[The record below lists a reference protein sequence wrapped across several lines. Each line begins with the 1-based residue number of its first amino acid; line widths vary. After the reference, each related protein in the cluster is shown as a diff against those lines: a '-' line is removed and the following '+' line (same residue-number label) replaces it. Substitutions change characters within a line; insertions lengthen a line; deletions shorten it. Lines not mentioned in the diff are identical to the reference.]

1 MNEIIDP
8 RSVDRPNSYIGKSI
22 PRPNAAKL
30 VEGRGQYVDDIVLPR
45 MVHVAFVRSPHPH
58 ARIVRIDAAEA
69 LKVGGVL
76 RIFTGADLAPHC
88 EPWVATLAH
97 LKGMKSAPQLPL
109 PLERATWAGEA
120 VAAVVAES
128 RAAAEDGAGR
138 VAVDYHPLPAAVD
151 METALDPATPVIHP
165 ELGDN
170 LCFERLNENGKV
182 EDAFAAAHKV
192 VEATFHTARHT
203 GVTLEPR
210 SILADYNRAS
220 GRLTVHHATQAPHM
234 MQTVLARHLGL
245 AEGDVRVIC
254 TDVGGSYGIKVHVYP
269 DEVAVAVIARIM
281 GRPVKFI
288 ADRLESFA
296 SDIHAR
302 DHRIKA
308 RMAVDRDGRIT
319 AFDVDDL
326 TGIGPYSV
334 YPRTSAVEGNQVV
347 NLVGGPY
354 DFPNF
359 RAKTAVVFQNKT
371 PTCQYRAVGH
381 PIATAVTEGLVD
393 LAAETVELD
402 PAEFR
407 RRNLMAD
414 GSYPRTSAAGMRF
427 EGLSHI
433 ASLDKLLE
441 MMDYAGLRAEQAR
454 LRQNGVHRGIGL
466 ASFIELT
473 NPSPFMYG
481 IGGARISAQDGCTV
495 RIDPDG
501 SVMAATGVT
510 EQGQGTEAIIRQI
523 VAEAVGVPIAQV
535 RVITGDTLTT
545 PYGGGTW
552 ACRGAGIGGEAA
564 LQSGLAVKRAAL
576 EVAGAMLQAAPE
588 ALDLVDG
595 QIVERTSGQARMAL
609 AELARIVYFRGDTL
623 PPDLPRELMQTRHFI
638 TKQYPFAF
646 TNGVQASWLEV
657 DVETGIV
664 TLLEH
669 WCVEDCGRVINP
681 MLVDEQVRGGIVQG
695 LGGALYEHCTY
706 SPEGQLMVGSM
717 ADYLVPMAAE
727 MPDIEVGHVET
738 PTKESLLGAKGAGE
752 AGTAGAP
759 AAVMNAIND
768 ALRPFGAKVFAQ
780 PFTPERI
787 LAALGKVPSRW
798 PAASAPVP
806 PPAPEPARPAA
817 AGVERLGAEPAA
829 RVRPPGLLARVLGRR
844 KR

>member
-8 RSVDRPNSYIGKSI
+8 SSVDRPNSYIGKSV

-30 VEGRGQYVDDIVLPR
+30 VEGRGQYVDDIQLPR
-45 MVHVAFVRSPHPH
+45 LLHVAFVRSPHAH
-58 ARIVRIDAAEA
+58 ATIGSIDASAA
-69 LKVGGVL
+69 LRLPGVRRL
-76 RIFTGADLAPHC
+76 FTGRELAQHC
-88 EPWVATLAH
+88 EPWVAVLAH

-109 PLERATWAGEA
+109 PLERATWVGEA
-120 VAAVVAES
+120 VAAVVADS
-128 RAAAEDGAGR
+128 RAVAEDAAAK
-138 VAVDYHPLPAAVD
+138 VAIAYEPLAAAVD
-151 METALDPATPVIHP
+151 MEIALDPATIVIHP
-165 ELGDN
+165 TLGDN
-170 LCFERLNENGKV
+170 LCFQRLNEAGKV
-182 EDAFAAAHKV
+182 EEAIAAAHRV
-192 VEATFHTARHT
+192 VEATFLSGRHT
-203 GVTLEPR
+203 GATLEPR

-220 GRLTVHHATQAPHM
+220 GKLTVYHSTQAPHM
-234 MQTVLARHLGL
+234 MQGVFAKHLRL

-254 TDVGGSYGIKVHVYP
+254 SDVGGSYGIKVHVYP
-269 DEVAVAVIARIM
+269 DEVAVAAIAKIM
-281 GRPVKFI
+281 GRPIKFI
-288 ADRLESFA
+288 ADRLESFV

-308 RMAVDRDGRIT
+308 RMAVDAKGHIT
-319 AFDVDDL
+319 AIDVDDL

-354 DFPNF
+354 HFANF
-359 RAKTAVVFQNKT
+359 RAKTTVVFQNKT

-393 LAAETVELD
+393 LAAEALGLD
-402 PAEFR
+402 PVEFR
-407 RRNLMAD
+407 RRNLMKD
-414 GSYPRTSAAGMRF
+414 GTYPRTSPAGMKF
-427 EGLSHI
+427 EGLSHEQ
-433 ASLDKLLE
+433 SLDTLIR
-441 MMDYAGLRAEQAR
+441 MMDYPALRAEQSR
-454 LRQNGVHRGIGL
+454 LRAQGIHRGLGF

-481 IGGARISAQDGCTV
+481 VGGARISAQDGCSV

-523 VAEAVGVPIAQV
+523 VAEAVGVPIETV
-535 RVITGDTLTT
+535 RVLTGDTLTT

-564 LQSGLAVKRAAL
+564 LQAGLAVKQAAL
-576 EVAGAMLQAAPE
+576 TVAAAMLQAQPD
-588 ALDLVDG
+588 ALDLSDG
-595 QIVERTSGQARMAL
+595 QIVDRHSRQPRMPL

-623 PPDLPRELMQTRHFI
+623 PPDLPRELLQTRHFI

-657 DVETGIV
+657 DTETGMIR
-664 TLLEH
+664 LIKH
-669 WCVEDCGRVINP
+669 WCVEDCGRIINP
-681 MLVDEQVRGGIVQG
+681 LLVDEQVRGGIVQG
-695 LGGALYEHCTY
+695 LGGALYEHCLY
-706 SPEGQLMVGSM
+706 SPTGQLLNASM

-768 ALRPFGAKVFAQ
+768 ALKPFGAKVFAQ

-787 LAALGKVPSRW
+787 LAALGK
-798 PAASAPVP
+798 AQ
-806 PPAPEPARPAA
+806 
-817 AGVERLGAEPAA
+817 
-829 RVRPPGLLARVLGRR
+829 VR
-844 KR
+844 

>member
-8 RSVDRPNSYIGKSI
+8 RSVDRPNSYIGKSV
-22 PRPNAAKL
+22 PRPNARKL
-30 VEGRGQYVDDIVLPR
+30 VEGRGQYVDDMLMPR
-45 MVHVAFVRSPHPH
+45 MVHVAFVRSPHAH
-58 ARIVRIDAAEA
+58 ARILEIDGGGA
-69 LKVGGVL
+69 LEVPGVL
-76 RIFTGADLAPHC
+76 RVLTGADLAPHC
-88 EPWVATLAH
+88 DPWVATLAH
-97 LKGMKSAPQLPL
+97 LKGMKSAPQHPL

-128 RAAAEDGAGR
+128 RGIAEDA
-138 VAVDYHPLPAAVD
+138 VAKVHVAYEPLAAAVD
-151 METALDPATPVIHP
+151 METALEAATPVIHP

-170 LCFERLNENGKV
+170 LCFQRVNEAGKV
-182 EDAFAAAHKV
+182 EEAFKTAHKV
-192 VEATFHTARHT
+192 VEATFHSGRHT

-220 GRLTVHHATQAPHM
+220 AKLTVYHATQAPHM
-234 MQTVLARHLGL
+234 MQGVFAKHMRLP
-245 AEGDVRVIC
+245 EGDVRVIC

-269 DEVAVAVIARIM
+269 DEIAVAVIAKLM

-288 ADRLESFA
+288 ADRLESFS

-302 DHRIKA
+302 DHRIA
-308 RMAVDRDGRIT
+308 GRMAVDAQGRIT
-319 AFDVDDL
+319 AIDIDDL

-354 DFPNF
+354 DFANY
-359 RAKTAVVFQNKT
+359 RAKTTVVLQNKT

-393 LAAETVELD
+393 LAAEALALD
-402 PAEFR
+402 PVEFR
-407 RRNLMAD
+407 IRNLMRD
-414 GSYPRTSAAGMRF
+414 DSFPRTSPAGMKF
-427 EGLSHI
+427 EGLSHLQ
-433 ASLDKLLE
+433 SLDKLLH
-441 MMDYAGLRAEQAR
+441 MFDYPALRAEQER
-454 LRQNGVHRGIGL
+454 LRARGIYRGIGF

-510 EQGQGTEAIIRQI
+510 EQGQGTEAIVRQI
-523 VAEAVGVPIAQV
+523 VAEAVGVPIEQV

-564 LQSGLAVKRAAL
+564 LQAGLAVKEATL
-576 EVAGAMLQAAPE
+576 KVAGAMLQAAPD
-588 ALDLVDG
+588 ALDLVNGEIVDKKTG
-595 QIVERTSGQARMAL
+595 QSRMPL

-638 TKQYPFAF
+638 TKEYPFAF
-646 TNGVQASWLEV
+646 TNGVQACWLEV
-657 DVETGIV
+657 DVDTGMV
-664 TLLEH
+664 TLLKH
-669 WCVEDCGRVINP
+669 WCVEDCGRIINP
-681 MLVDEQVRGGIVQG
+681 LLVDEQVRGGIVQG
-695 LGGALYEHCTY
+695 LGGALYEHCVY
-706 SPEGQLMVGSM
+706 SPEGQLLVGSM

-768 ALRPFGAKVFAQ
+768 ALKPLGVKVFAQ

-787 LAALGKVPSRW
+787 LAALGKVPGRW
-798 PAASAPVP
+798 PDRLPARAGAQQARAEGMASA
-806 PPAPEPARPAA
+806 ATSTE
-817 AGVERLGAEPAA
+817 AEKS
-829 RVRPPGLLARVLGRR
+829 PGLLARVFGRGQNG
-844 KR
+844 